1 MLCQRCGKEMY
12 ENSACP
18 ECGAVRKL
26 PLSGCLEP
34 DTYYDIRN
42 LKAAAVPAQAS
53 AAPTGRPKPR
63 AVHREW
69 DIAVPVLNPPAN
81 GRSFSA
87 DKEFSKAGTFATA
100 AMIVLALAMCLI
112 NVVVNIMG

>member
-1 MLCQRCGKEMY
+1 MY

-34 DTYYDIRN
+34 DTFYDIRN
-42 LKAAAVPAQAS
+42 IKKAVPAQAN
-53 AAPTGRPKPR
+53 AAPVGRPKPK

-81 GRSFSA
+81 GRAASA
-87 DKEFSKAGTFATA
+87 DKEFSKAGTFVTA
-100 AMIVLALAMCLI
+100 AMITLALAMCLV
-112 NVVVNIMG
+112 NVIVNIMG

>member
-34 DTYYDIRN
+34 DTFYDIRN
-42 LKAAAVPAQAS
+42 IKKAVPAQAN
-53 AAPTGRPKPR
+53 AAPDGRPKPK

-81 GRSFSA
+81 GRAASA
-87 DKEFSKAGTFATA
+87 DKEFSKAGTFVTA
-100 AMIVLALAMCLI
+100 AMITLALAMCLV
-112 NVVVNIMG
+112 NVIVNIMG

>member
-42 LKAAAVPAQAS
+42 IKAAVPAQAE
-53 AAPTGRPKPR
+53 AAPSARPKPR

-69 DIAVPVLNPPAN
+69 DIAVPMLNPSVN
-81 GRSFSA
+81 GRGAIA

-100 AMIVLALAMCLI
+100 GIIVLALVMCLV
-112 NVVVNIMG
+112 NVVVNIVG

>member
-34 DTYYDIRN
+34 DTFYDIRN
-42 LKAAAVPAQAS
+42 IKKAVPAQAN
-53 AAPTGRPKPR
+53 AAPAGRPKPK

-81 GRSFSA
+81 GRAASA
-87 DKEFSKAGTFATA
+87 DKEFSKAGTFVTA
-100 AMIVLALAMCLI
+100 AMITLALAICLV
-112 NVVVNIMG
+112 NVIVNIMG